1 MPSAQRLSMFGSETL
16 LSGLYA
22 LQSPY
27 PMSSIK
33 KMMTFGFSEVSANN
47 AVVIEKMKKSAT
59 RRIE

>member
-1 MPSAQRLSMFGSETL
+1 MFGSETL

-47 AVVIEKMKKSAT
+47 TVVVEKMQKSAT